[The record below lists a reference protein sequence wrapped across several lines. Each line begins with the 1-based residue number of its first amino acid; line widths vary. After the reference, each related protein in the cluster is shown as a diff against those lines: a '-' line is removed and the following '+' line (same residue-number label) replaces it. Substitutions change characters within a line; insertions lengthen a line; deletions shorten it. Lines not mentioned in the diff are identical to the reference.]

1 MFWLNNSIEIS
12 VLKHRKIVS
21 MSVTM
26 EMFEK
31 LTNRVDNLVKA
42 FKVSYGKQRDL
53 NEKING
59 CEDKT
64 SF

>member
-1 MFWLNNSIEIS
+1 
-12 VLKHRKIVS
+12 

-26 EMFEK
+26 KMFEK

-42 FKVSYGKQRDL
+42 FKVSYEKQRDL
-53 NEKING
+53 NEKVDG

>member
-12 VLKHRKIVS
+12 VLKHRKFFS

-42 FKVSYGKQRDL
+42 FKVSYEKQ
-53 NEKING
+53 EI
-59 CEDKT
+59 
-64 SF
+64 

>member
-1 MFWLNNSIEIS
+1 
-12 VLKHRKIVS
+12 

-42 FKVSYGKQRDL
+42 FKVSYEKQRDL
-53 NEKING
+53 NKKVDG